1 MSEEIDYRPPPA
13 KALERGKGDKGP
25 DPRDQEITG
34 RKLVETLGH
43 FGVEAKIVGVVSGPH
58 VSRYELRL
66 APGIKVK
73 KVTELANDLAY
84 ALASTDI
91 RILAPIPGKQAV
103 GVEVPNARRR
113 MVRLGDIYAGR
124 PEKTSPLVAWL
135 GKGIDGN
142 PVWTDLAKMP
152 HVLVAGTTG
161 SGKCGCVNAILSSI
175 LMQASPN
182 EVRLVLVDPKQVEL
196 NHYENVPHLLTPV
209 VTSPRLA
216 ANVLSNLIG
225 EMETRY
231 GIMSEARCR
240 NLVELN
246 RNRQKKGE
254 APLPHILCV
263 IDELADLM
271 MVAPAEVEDSII
283 RLAQKSRA
291 TGIHLVLATQR
302 PSTDIITGT
311 IKVNIPSRIAFAVSS
326 QTDSRVIL
334 DQGGAESLLGQG
346 DMLFRGAGSSKLQ
359 RVQGAF
365 ITEDEIARI
374 TNHWARQGEP
384 EFEAELLETPEEAVE
399 EGAATATSTPTAT
412 TCSTRR
418 SGSSSQTETAS
429 VSMIQRR
436 LRVGYTRAGRLI
448 DMLERRGVISGYEGS
463 KPRQVLITQADL
475 NRVLAPAGQGRGRPT
490 PSRRSTS
497 IPSLTRPAGPWL
509 AAASGS
515 FSRVIRAGIVVT
527 GTEVITGRISDSNGP
542 WVSEQLAELGVEVA
556 HILVVADRP
565 DDLEAALRFLAAE
578 GMDLIVT
585 SGGLG
590 PTADDLTAE
599 VVGRFA
605 GRELVLDEA
614 MEEKIAEILRGFAKR
629 GGFDFDEEAMME
641 ANRKQAMVPEGA
653 IALDPVGTA
662 PGLVVPA
669 GERVVIVLPGPP
681 RELQPMWPAA
691 LETEPVREV
700 LDRAT
705 PLRGYTLR
713 MFGVPESEIAKSLRE
728 IEGDGVDDRRGR
740 DHHLPAPR
748 RDRDRRPLPRRG
760 GGGRRRGAR
769 RASASAT
776 SATSSA
782 STARRSTRRW
792 RNCCEGGGWAWP
804 SPAAAACWRR
814 GSPTCPGAS
823 EYLAGSVVAYS
834 NEAKDGAARRRPGA
848 DRGARARS
856 RRRSPRRWRSGR
868 WSASGP
874 TSRSRSPASPGPT
887 AAPRRSRSATSASTP
902 ASPTAPRSPATRSS
916 PAAASDIRERSA
928 LVGDAPAA
936 DPARRRRAA
945 ALGAISRSSRASRR
959 RLVAKAP

>member
-1 MSEEIDYRPPPA
+1 MFVRKKRAPARRKKAGAKRSKPKPRGGLRVPAGLEQRHLDLIGLFLVAFGVYLTFVLFFGWEGGKVGYGVETGLEYLFGAVGARIFTVLTIAAGGMLLTGTSVSALARGVGRAASGAFRAIFRGGDAAARTVARTHLDWREQRQTRSEAETVAGATDVMSSYPDTDEFEPTVQLAEEHEDESEPSPAADDFDRELEEIATSEEDAIAEEPLPEPEQPELTPMGQKRGVTASEEIDYRPPPS
-13 KALERGKGDKGP
+13 KVLDRGKNSDKGP
-25 DPRDQEITG
+25 DPRDHEIVG

-103 GVEVPNARRR
+103 GVEVPNTRRR
-113 MVRLGDIYAGR
+113 IVRLGDIYAGR

-161 SGKCGCVNAILSSI
+161 SGKSGCVNAILSSI

-225 EMETRY
+225 EMESRY

-240 NLVELN
+240 NLNELN
-246 RNRQKKGE
+246 RARVKAGE
-254 APLPHILCV
+254 PPLPHILCV

-334 DQGGAESLLGQG
+334 DQGGAEALLGQG
-346 DMLFRGAGSSKLQ
+346 DMLFRGAGTSKLQ

-374 TNHWARQGEP
+374 TKHWAKQGEP
-384 EFEAELLETPEEAVE
+384 EFEEELLETPEDAGEESGEGDFDPDSDDLLDEAIRLVV
-399 EGAATATSTPTAT
+399 
-412 TCSTRR
+412 
-418 SGSSSQTETAS
+418 QTETAS

-475 NRVLAPAGQGRGRPT
+475 SRVLAPAGQ
-490 PSRRSTS
+490 
-497 IPSLTRPAGPWL
+497 
-509 AAASGS
+509 
-515 FSRVIRAGIVVT
+515 
-527 GTEVITGRISDSNGP
+527 
-542 WVSEQLAELGVEVA
+542 
-556 HILVVADRP
+556 
-565 DDLEAALRFLAAE
+565 EAA
-578 GMDLIVT
+578 
-585 SGGLG
+585 
-590 PTADDLTAE
+590 P
-599 VVGRFA
+599 
-605 GRELVLDEA
+605 
-614 MEEKIAEILRGFAKR
+614 
-629 GGFDFDEEAMME
+629 
-641 ANRKQAMVPEGA
+641 
-653 IALDPVGTA
+653 
-662 PGLVVPA
+662 
-669 GERVVIVLPGPP
+669 
-681 RELQPMWPAA
+681 
-691 LETEPVREV
+691 EPVAV
-700 LDRAT
+700 DT
-705 PLRGYTLR
+705 
-713 MFGVPESEIAKSLRE
+713 ES
-728 IEGDGVDDRRGR
+728 
-740 DHHLPAPR
+740 
-748 RDRDRRPLPRRG
+748 
-760 GGGRRRGAR
+760 
-769 RASASAT
+769 
-776 SATSSA
+776 
-782 STARRSTRRW
+782 
-792 RNCCEGGGWAWP
+792 
-804 SPAAAACWRR
+804 
-814 GSPTCPGAS
+814 
-823 EYLAGSVVAYS
+823 
-834 NEAKDGAARRRPGA
+834 
-848 DRGARARS
+848 
-856 RRRSPRRWRSGR
+856 
-868 WSASGP
+868 
-874 TSRSRSPASPGPT
+874 
-887 AAPRRSRSATSASTP
+887 
-902 ASPTAPRSPATRSS
+902 
-916 PAAASDIRERSA
+916 
-928 LVGDAPAA
+928 DA
-936 DPARRRRAA
+936 
-945 ALGAISRSSRASRR
+945 
-959 RLVAKAP
+959 

>member
-1 MSEEIDYRPPPA
+1 MFVRKKRAPARRGKAAAKRPKKAKAKGGLHLPAGLEQRHLDLIGLFLVAFGVYLAFVLFFGWAGGKVGYGVETGLVYLFGAVGARIFTVLLLTVGGMLLTGTSVSALAHGIGRGARVLFRGVFHGGNEAAKTVARTHADWRESRDARAEAETVVGATDVMSSYPDTDEFEPTVQLAEEPEDEPDLALAADDFDRELEDISTTEEDAVPLVEPAAPEQIALTPMGHKRGVTESDEIDYRPPPA
-13 KALERGKGDKGP
+13 KSLERGKGDKGP
-25 DPRDQEITG
+25 DPRDQEIVG

-43 FGVEAKIVGVVSGPH
+43 FGVEAKIVGVISGPH

-73 KVTELANDLAY
+73 KVTELGNDLAY

-113 MVRLGDIYAGR
+113 IVRLGDIYAGR

-161 SGKCGCVNAILSSI
+161 SGKSACVNGILSSI

-240 NLVELN
+240 NLGELN
-246 RNRQKKGE
+246 RYREKKGDP
-254 APLPHILCV
+254 PLPHILCV

-311 IKVNIPSRIAFAVSS
+311 IKVNIPARIAFAVSS

-334 DQGGAESLLGQG
+334 DQGGAEALLGQG

-365 ITEDEIARI
+365 VTEEEIARI

-384 EFEAELLETPEEAVE
+384 EFEAELLETPEEVAE
-399 EGAATATSTPTAT
+399 EGREGDFDPDSDDLLDEAI
-412 TCSTRR
+412 RLVV
-418 SGSSSQTETAS
+418 QTETAS

-475 NRVLAPAGQGRGRPT
+475 NRVLAPAGQ
-490 PSRRSTS
+490 
-497 IPSLTRPAGPWL
+497 
-509 AAASGS
+509 
-515 FSRVIRAGIVVT
+515 
-527 GTEVITGRISDSNGP
+527 
-542 WVSEQLAELGVEVA
+542 VSEPV
-556 HILVVADRP
+556 
-565 DDLEAALRFLAAE
+565 AAE
-578 GMDLIVT
+578 TD
-585 SGGLG
+585 
-590 PTADDLTAE
+590 PTA
-599 VVGRFA
+599 
-605 GRELVLDEA
+605 
-614 MEEKIAEILRGFAKR
+614 
-629 GGFDFDEEAMME
+629 
-641 ANRKQAMVPEGA
+641 
-653 IALDPVGTA
+653 
-662 PGLVVPA
+662 
-669 GERVVIVLPGPP
+669 
-681 RELQPMWPAA
+681 
-691 LETEPVREV
+691 
-700 LDRAT
+700 
-705 PLRGYTLR
+705 
-713 MFGVPESEIAKSLRE
+713 
-728 IEGDGVDDRRGR
+728 
-740 DHHLPAPR
+740 
-748 RDRDRRPLPRRG
+748 
-760 GGGRRRGAR
+760 
-769 RASASAT
+769 
-776 SATSSA
+776 
-782 STARRSTRRW
+782 
-792 RNCCEGGGWAWP
+792 
-804 SPAAAACWRR
+804 
-814 GSPTCPGAS
+814 
-823 EYLAGSVVAYS
+823 
-834 NEAKDGAARRRPGA
+834 
-848 DRGARARS
+848 
-856 RRRSPRRWRSGR
+856 
-868 WSASGP
+868 
-874 TSRSRSPASPGPT
+874 
-887 AAPRRSRSATSASTP
+887 
-902 ASPTAPRSPATRSS
+902 
-916 PAAASDIRERSA
+916 
-928 LVGDAPAA
+928 
-936 DPARRRRAA
+936 
-945 ALGAISRSSRASRR
+945 
-959 RLVAKAP
+959 

>member
-1 MSEEIDYRPPPA
+1 MFVRKKRAPARKAKAGKKRAKAAKPKAGLHLPAGLEQRHLDLIGLFLVAFGVYLVFVLFFGWEGGKVGYGVETGLVYLFGTVGARIFTVLLLLVGGMLLTGTSVSALGRAVGRGLRSGFRVVFHGSDAAARTVARSHADWREQRQTRAAPETQAGPTDVMSTYPDTDEFEPTVQLAEEPEDEPELAADDFDRELEEMATSEEDAIASEPLPDPAQVELTPMGQRRGVTTSEEIDYRPPPA

-25 DPRDQEITG
+25 DPRDQEATG

-113 MVRLGDIYAGR
+113 IVRLGDIYAGR

-161 SGKCGCVNAILSSI
+161 SGKSACVNGILSSI

-240 NLVELN
+240 NLNELN
-246 RNRQKKGE
+246 RHRAKKGE
-254 APLPHILCV
+254 PPLPHILCV

-365 ITEDEIARI
+365 ITEEEIARI

-384 EFEAELLETPEEAVE
+384 EFEAELLETPEEVVE
-399 EGAATATSTPTAT
+399 EGHEGDFDPDSDDLLDEAI
-412 TCSTRR
+412 RLVV
-418 SGSSSQTETAS
+418 QTETAS

-475 NRVLAPAGQGRGRPT
+475 NRVLAPAGGG
-490 PSRRSTS
+490 
-497 IPSLTRPAGPWL
+497 
-509 AAASGS
+509 SG
-515 FSRVIRAGIVVT
+515 
-527 GTEVITGRISDSNGP
+527 
-542 WVSEQLAELGVEVA
+542 
-556 HILVVADRP
+556 
-565 DDLEAALRFLAAE
+565 
-578 GMDLIVT
+578 
-585 SGGLG
+585 
-590 PTADDLTAE
+590 
-599 VVGRFA
+599 
-605 GRELVLDEA
+605 
-614 MEEKIAEILRGFAKR
+614 
-629 GGFDFDEEAMME
+629 
-641 ANRKQAMVPEGA
+641 
-653 IALDPVGTA
+653 
-662 PGLVVPA
+662 
-669 GERVVIVLPGPP
+669 
-681 RELQPMWPAA
+681 
-691 LETEPVREV
+691 
-700 LDRAT
+700 
-705 PLRGYTLR
+705 
-713 MFGVPESEIAKSLRE
+713 
-728 IEGDGVDDRRGR
+728 
-740 DHHLPAPR
+740 
-748 RDRDRRPLPRRG
+748 
-760 GGGRRRGAR
+760 
-769 RASASAT
+769 ASA
-776 SATSSA
+776 
-782 STARRSTRRW
+782 
-792 RNCCEGGGWAWP
+792 
-804 SPAAAACWRR
+804 PAAAAAE
-814 GSPTCPGAS
+814 P
-823 EYLAGSVVAYS
+823 
-834 NEAKDGAARRRPGA
+834 
-848 DRGARARS
+848 
-856 RRRSPRRWRSGR
+856 
-868 WSASGP
+868 
-874 TSRSRSPASPGPT
+874 
-887 AAPRRSRSATSASTP
+887 
-902 ASPTAPRSPATRSS
+902 
-916 PAAASDIRERSA
+916 
-928 LVGDAPAA
+928 
-936 DPARRRRAA
+936 DPD
-945 ALGAISRSSRASRR
+945 L
-959 RLVAKAP
+959 

>member
-1 MSEEIDYRPPPA
+1 MFVRKKRVPARKAKAGKKRAKAAKPKGGLHLPTGLEQRHLDLIGLFLVAFGVYLVFVLFFGWEGGKVGSGVETGLTYLFGTVGARIFTVLMLLVGGMLLTGTSVSVLARGIGRGVRAISRGVFHGGDAAAKTVARSHADWREQRQTRSEAATLVGETDVMSSYPDTDEFEPTVQLAEEPEDEPDLALAADDFDRELEDISTSEEDAVEVLDPVAEPAQIALTPMGEKRGVTTSDEIDYRPPPA
-13 KALERGKGDKGP
+13 NALERGKGDKGP
-25 DPRDQEITG
+25 DPRDQEVTG

-113 MVRLGDIYAGR
+113 IVRLGDIYAGR

-161 SGKCGCVNAILSSI
+161 SGKSACVNGILSSI

-246 RNRQKKGE
+246 RYRLKKGD

-365 ITEDEIARI
+365 ITEDEIAKI

-384 EFEAELLETPEEAVE
+384 EFEAELLEAPEEVAE
-399 EGAATATSTPTAT
+399 EAREGDFDPDSDDLLDEAI
-412 TCSTRR
+412 RLVV
-418 SGSSSQTETAS
+418 QTETAS

-475 NRVLAPAGQGRGRPT
+475 NRVLAPAGPGAP
-490 PSRRSTS
+490 PELETS
-497 IPSLTRPAGPWL
+497 
-509 AAASGS
+509 
-515 FSRVIRAGIVVT
+515 
-527 GTEVITGRISDSNGP
+527 SDS
-542 WVSEQLAELGVEVA
+542 
-556 HILVVADRP
+556 DP
-565 DDLEAALRFLAAE
+565 DL
-578 GMDLIVT
+578 
-585 SGGLG
+585 
-590 PTADDLTAE
+590 
-599 VVGRFA
+599 
-605 GRELVLDEA
+605 
-614 MEEKIAEILRGFAKR
+614 
-629 GGFDFDEEAMME
+629 
-641 ANRKQAMVPEGA
+641 
-653 IALDPVGTA
+653 
-662 PGLVVPA
+662 
-669 GERVVIVLPGPP
+669 
-681 RELQPMWPAA
+681 
-691 LETEPVREV
+691 
-700 LDRAT
+700 
-705 PLRGYTLR
+705 
-713 MFGVPESEIAKSLRE
+713 
-728 IEGDGVDDRRGR
+728 
-740 DHHLPAPR
+740 
-748 RDRDRRPLPRRG
+748 
-760 GGGRRRGAR
+760 
-769 RASASAT
+769 
-776 SATSSA
+776 
-782 STARRSTRRW
+782 
-792 RNCCEGGGWAWP
+792 
-804 SPAAAACWRR
+804 
-814 GSPTCPGAS
+814 
-823 EYLAGSVVAYS
+823 
-834 NEAKDGAARRRPGA
+834 
-848 DRGARARS
+848 
-856 RRRSPRRWRSGR
+856 
-868 WSASGP
+868 
-874 TSRSRSPASPGPT
+874 
-887 AAPRRSRSATSASTP
+887 
-902 ASPTAPRSPATRSS
+902 
-916 PAAASDIRERSA
+916 
-928 LVGDAPAA
+928 
-936 DPARRRRAA
+936 
-945 ALGAISRSSRASRR
+945 
-959 RLVAKAP
+959 

>member
-1 MSEEIDYRPPPA
+1 MQARAGVLKFASNRSYMFVRKKRAPTRKAKKGAAKRKASKGKGGGLHLPAGLEQRHLDLIGLALVASGVYLVFVLFFGWEGGKVGYGLETGLVYLFGGVGAKIFTVLLLLAGGMLLTGTSVSALVRGLGRGTRSVFRGSHSAAQTVARTRAEWAEDRGERRTRAAVTEAGPTDVMSAYPDEDDEDFAPKVALAEDDDEPFDSSIFGVQAELEDQEETETVVEPVVEHDPDLRTHNPEDAVAVVDEDERAQAGLTPLGNKRGVTMSEEIAYRPPPA
-13 KALERGKGDKGP
+13 SALERGKGDKGP
-25 DPRDQEITG
+25 DPRDQEAIG

-43 FGVEAKIVGVVSGPH
+43 FGVEAKIVGVISGPH
-58 VSRYELRL
+58 VSRFELRL

-103 GVEVPNARRR
+103 GVEVPNSRRR

-161 SGKCGCVNAILSSI
+161 SGKSACVNGILSSI
-175 LMQASPN
+175 LMSASPN

-216 ANVLSNLIG
+216 ANVLSNLIV
-225 EMETRY
+225 EMESRY

-246 RNRQKKGE
+246 RHRKKKGE

-359 RVQGAF
+359 RIQGAF

-374 TNHWARQGEP
+374 TDHWAKQGEP
-384 EFEAELLETPEEAVE
+384 EFEDELLETPEEVE
-399 EGAATATSTPTAT
+399 EEGREGDFDPDSDDLLDEAI
-412 TCSTRR
+412 RLVV
-418 SGSSSQTETAS
+418 QTETAS

-475 NRVLAPAGQGRGRPT
+475 ARVLEPA
-490 PSRRSTS
+490 
-497 IPSLTRPAGPWL
+497 
-509 AAASGS
+509 
-515 FSRVIRAGIVVT
+515 
-527 GTEVITGRISDSNGP
+527 
-542 WVSEQLAELGVEVA
+542 
-556 HILVVADRP
+556 
-565 DDLEAALRFLAAE
+565 
-578 GMDLIVT
+578 
-585 SGGLG
+585 
-590 PTADDLTAE
+590 
-599 VVGRFA
+599 
-605 GRELVLDEA
+605 
-614 MEEKIAEILRGFAKR
+614 
-629 GGFDFDEEAMME
+629 
-641 ANRKQAMVPEGA
+641 
-653 IALDPVGTA
+653 
-662 PGLVVPA
+662 
-669 GERVVIVLPGPP
+669 
-681 RELQPMWPAA
+681 
-691 LETEPVREV
+691 
-700 LDRAT
+700 
-705 PLRGYTLR
+705 
-713 MFGVPESEIAKSLRE
+713 
-728 IEGDGVDDRRGR
+728 
-740 DHHLPAPR
+740 
-748 RDRDRRPLPRRG
+748 G
-760 GGGRRRGAR
+760 GGG
-769 RASASAT
+769 SV
-776 SATSSA
+776 
-782 STARRSTRRW
+782 
-792 RNCCEGGGWAWP
+792 
-804 SPAAAACWRR
+804 PA
-814 GSPTCPGAS
+814 PFVT
-823 EYLAGSVVAYS
+823 
-834 NEAKDGAARRRPGA
+834 EAEPD
-848 DRGARARS
+848 
-856 RRRSPRRWRSGR
+856 
-868 WSASGP
+868 
-874 TSRSRSPASPGPT
+874 
-887 AAPRRSRSATSASTP
+887 
-902 ASPTAPRSPATRSS
+902 
-916 PAAASDIRERSA
+916 
-928 LVGDAPAA
+928 L
-936 DPARRRRAA
+936 
-945 ALGAISRSSRASRR
+945 
-959 RLVAKAP
+959 

>member
-1 MSEEIDYRPPPA
+1 MFVRKKRAPARKAKAGKKRAKAAKPKSRLHLPAGLEQRHLDLIGLFLVAFGVYLVFVLYFGWEGGKVGYGTETGLTYLFGTVGARIFTVLIVLAGGMLLTGTSVSALARGIGRGSRATFRAVFHGSDAAVRTAARTHADWREQRQTRSEAETQAAATDVMSSYPETDEFEPTVQLAEEPEDEPDLAIAADDFDRELEDISTSEEDAIAEDTVAIDPVAEPEQIALTPMGAKRGVTTSDEIDYRPPPA

-113 MVRLGDIYAGR
+113 IVRLGDIYAGR

-161 SGKCGCVNAILSSI
+161 SGKSACVNGILSSI

-246 RNRQKKGE
+246 RYRKKKGD

-365 ITEDEIARI
+365 ITEEEIARI
-374 TNHWARQGEP
+374 TNHWAKQGEP
-384 EFEAELLETPEEAVE
+384 EFEAELLETPEEVVE
-399 EGAATATSTPTAT
+399 EGHEGDFDPDSDDLLDEAI
-412 TCSTRR
+412 RLVV
-418 SGSSSQTETAS
+418 QTETAS

-475 NRVLAPAGQGRGRPT
+475 NRVLAPAGQ
-490 PSRRSTS
+490 
-497 IPSLTRPAGPWL
+497 AGPPP
-509 AAASGS
+509 A
-515 FSRVIRAGIVVT
+515 
-527 GTEVITGRISDSNGP
+527 DS
-542 WVSEQLAELGVEVA
+542 
-556 HILVVADRP
+556 
-565 DDLEAALRFLAAE
+565 
-578 GMDLIVT
+578 
-585 SGGLG
+585 
-590 PTADDLTAE
+590 LTAE
-599 VVGRFA
+599 
-605 GRELVLDEA
+605 
-614 MEEKIAEILRGFAKR
+614 
-629 GGFDFDEEAMME
+629 
-641 ANRKQAMVPEGA
+641 
-653 IALDPVGTA
+653 
-662 PGLVVPA
+662 
-669 GERVVIVLPGPP
+669 
-681 RELQPMWPAA
+681 
-691 LETEPVREV
+691 
-700 LDRAT
+700 
-705 PLRGYTLR
+705 
-713 MFGVPESEIAKSLRE
+713 
-728 IEGDGVDDRRGR
+728 
-740 DHHLPAPR
+740 
-748 RDRDRRPLPRRG
+748 
-760 GGGRRRGAR
+760 
-769 RASASAT
+769 
-776 SATSSA
+776 
-782 STARRSTRRW
+782 
-792 RNCCEGGGWAWP
+792 
-804 SPAAAACWRR
+804 
-814 GSPTCPGAS
+814 
-823 EYLAGSVVAYS
+823 
-834 NEAKDGAARRRPGA
+834 
-848 DRGARARS
+848 
-856 RRRSPRRWRSGR
+856 
-868 WSASGP
+868 
-874 TSRSRSPASPGPT
+874 
-887 AAPRRSRSATSASTP
+887 
-902 ASPTAPRSPATRSS
+902 
-916 PAAASDIRERSA
+916 SDTD
-928 LVGDAPAA
+928 L
-936 DPARRRRAA
+936 
-945 ALGAISRSSRASRR
+945 
-959 RLVAKAP
+959 